1 MMKDLYS
8 VHESEEDFWEF
19 YEKVKK
25 AYLNSF
31 MRIGFKTRVVEA
43 AGGVFKNNNTH
54 EFQVLTDGG
63 EDKIYYCNKCD
74 WAQNQE
80 IFEGK
85 VGEKC
90 PGCRKGVVKESKSIE
105 VGNIFPFGTY
115 YSERMRVYF
124 TDKEGKLKPM
134 WFGSYGIGS
143 TRAMGAWVEVS
154 HDEAGIIWSKSI
166 TPFDVHLIELP
177 GAKNSLDIYEK
188 LISAG
193 IDVLW
198 DDRGVGAGEKFTDSD
213 LIGIPQRL
221 VISEKTRD
229 KIEYKERFSSRTDLL
244 SFDDVVIKLK
254 GSK

>member
-1 MMKDLYS
+1 
-8 VHESEEDFWEF
+8 
-19 YEKVKK
+19 
-25 AYLNSF
+25 
-31 MRIGFKTRVVEA
+31 
-43 AGGVFKNNNTH
+43 
-54 EFQVLTDGG
+54 
-63 EDKIYYCNKCD
+63 
-74 WAQNQE
+74 
-80 IFEGK
+80 
-85 VGEKC
+85 
-90 PGCRKGVVKESKSIE
+90 
-105 VGNIFPFGTY
+105 
-115 YSERMRVYF
+115 
-124 TDKEGKLKPM
+124 M